1 MAEKKYLDLNGL
13 GTVAANVNTRLK
25 TVTAMPAFADDGAV
39 RLYVGENTA
48 SYTKG
53 HTYQYSESGSE
64 WVDITPPAGDLT
76 PYQTKTLDTALTI
89 DGASQTTV
97 EGALG
102 GLNTL
107 GASNKTKADTLIGN
121 DTGMSARQ
129 IANAVMGSPLVP
141 KGSTT
146 FANLPDLADAT
157 VGWFYTVTDAFTT
170 TSDFVEGAGTS
181 VPADTD
187 VMVIDA
193 GSGVKKWDVMGELV
207 DLSGYQTKLTFDSTP
222 TSGSTNPVTSG
233 GVYDYTKMLKAL
245 FSPTKRIVGE
255 AIRKFLDVSNPYTKT
270 ATVTGVYQFILFKH
284 SHGNTVTISVNGV
297 TRCGCPFWGTDSG
310 GTVVLDQTD
319 ICYTPTIF
327 LNKGDVITI
336 SSDNSSS
343 SSTARWFVNNVN
355 YWGIEE

>member
-76 PYQTKTLDTALTI
+76 PYQTKTL
-89 DGASQTTV
+89 ASHTGITSTTV
-97 EGALG
+97 EGALEEIASDVSG
-102 GLNTL
+102 NASSISTIVGND
-107 GASNKTKADTLIGN
+107 SNKSMREVAT
-121 DTGMSARQ
+121 
-129 IANAVMGSPLVP
+129 AVMGSPLVP

-222 TSGSTNPVTSG
+222 TSGSSNPVTSG

-245 FSPTKRIVGE
+245 FSPTKRIVDA
-255 AIRKFLDVSNPYTKT
+255 AIRKFLDTSNSYTTT
-270 ATVTGVYQFILFKH
+270 AAVTGVYQFVLFKH

-297 TRCGCPFWGTDSG
+297 VRCGCPFWGSDSG
-310 GTVVLDQTD
+310 GTVTLDQTD

-327 LNKGDVITI
+327 VNKGDVITI
-336 SSDNSSS
+336 SSDNPSSS
-343 SSTARWFVNNVN
+343 GTARWFVNNVN